1 MAHIKHANWQ
11 MRLLLLILDSLTHL
25 KEQQMATLSTNAAPA
40 TTSPISLMAFVA
52 ALFQLELREKLD
64 AQTGGDKSDAAFT
77 WGL

>member
-1 MAHIKHANWQ
+1 
-11 MRLLLLILDSLTHL
+11 
-25 KEQQMATLSTNAAPA
+25 MATLSTNAAPA